1 MRRHLDQ
8 RQLFDERLVFQDV
21 VAGRGELFEEVLFE
35 GGDEPEGDAK
45 PLSSTDKK
53 QAKYADDINGFKE
66 GMDKEKLN
74 QGIARDRGVTDC
86 LCGVLFLGFA
96 ATMLVLLFWTI
107 SQGQTELLFAPVS
120 FVNQTTT

>member
-1 MRRHLDQ
+1 
-8 RQLFDERLVFQDV
+8 
-21 VAGRGELFEEVLFE
+21 
-35 GGDEPEGDAK
+35 
-45 PLSSTDKK
+45 
-53 QAKYADDINGFKE
+53 
-66 GMDKEKLN
+66 MDKEKLN

-120 FVNQTTT
+120 FVNQTATGGTWEIMDRVDSVRSDNIHYCGVSAGYEDYKWLYFANLNKRPDQIDEIMDTGICVKECPQ